1 MPKPKPGEVV
11 AALKIGDRVKIR
23 NYAGKVGRIVEL
35 RGALGPGG
43 APIFRVL
50 VQRKPTASYIE
61 LRGDQLEAAPAAETE
76 PRVKRDAPV
85 PKNRRNE
92 KGTEGE

>member
-1 MPKPKPGEVV
+1 MSKQEPGEVA

-61 LRGDQLEAAPAAETE
+61 LRGDQLEAAPATETVL
-76 PRVKRDAPV
+76 RVRRDKLG
-85 PKNRRNE
+85 PKNRRSE
-92 KGTEGE
+92 KDQEPK